1 MADLWDYF
9 KGLFQQ
15 AEQSSPSQP
24 LIHELIKRSPEEI
37 QDYQFWI
44 DTVVCQQLKVWLSE
58 QFTLFQ
64 TRPLQI
70 DRSIDFLDT
79 PSSKGFVIHFHQTQY
94 SNRDGQHLFDLLK
107 ERVLAQNYRTQIS
120 DLRTY
125 QRTNTVET
133 VQRHYVKPRIVQ
145 TGQGQSDQLYG
156 NVMIELT
163 LKNDQLYNLKF
174 RATSYKDFQF
184 TEALPFQ
191 ELFELVLN

>member
-1 MADLWDYF
+1 MSEIWDYF

-24 LIHELIKRSPEEI
+24 LIHEMIVRSPAEKE
-37 QDYQFWI
+37 DYQYWI
-44 DTVVCQQLKVWLSE
+44 DTMVCHRLKDWLNE
-58 QFTLFQ
+58 QFAVYQ
-64 TRPLQI
+64 QRPTSI

-94 SNRDGQHLFDLLK
+94 SNRDGQHLFDYLK

-125 QRTNTVET
+125 QRTQIVET
-133 VQRHYVKPRIVQ
+133 VQRHYVKPRSAQ
-145 TGQGQSDQLYG
+145 NEQGQFDQRYG

-163 LKNDQLYNLKF
+163 FKNEQLYNLKF
-174 RATSYKDFQF
+174 RATSYKDFQY
-184 TEALPFQ
+184 TEALPFK
-191 ELFELVLN
+191 ELFNLVLN